1 MFSLSY
7 LVLTHTVSLCPTRTH
22 TPHVYPIT
30 GAPRPSLQAE
40 KPNLFIPVGIMGG
53 EGGGTEM
60 HLTELRGPSL
70 KAL

>member
-7 LVLTHTVSLCPTRTH
+7 LVLTHTMSLCPTHTH

-30 GAPRPSLQAE
+30 GAPRPSLEAE
-40 KPNLFIPVGIMGG
+40 KPNLFIPMGIMGG
-53 EGGGTEM
+53 GETTEM
-60 HLTELRGPSL
+60 HLTERRGPSL